1 MPLSVG
7 AVVAVSSIIQS
18 SLAFSILEGPS
29 IYDVRAEEGKRGL
42 VEMWTKWIYPYEN
55 LPSVDKGV
63 KNLKVLQTSLMDGP
77 LSR

>member
-29 IYDVRAEEGKRGL
+29 IYDVRAEEGNGG
-42 VEMWTKWIYPYEN
+42 VSGN
-55 LPSVDKGV
+55 VDNVDLP
-63 KNLKVLQTSLMDGP
+63 L
-77 LSR
+77 